1 MKETATAISCL
12 LTARE
17 RLNSALEQLG
27 RGEARAVVPVRVS
40 AALRALVDSVIAI
53 NAAIEDLKT

>member
-12 LTARE
+12 ITARE
-17 RLNSALEQLG
+17 RLNSAFKHLEP
-27 RGEARAVVPVRVS
+27 GETPAVAPIRVS
-40 AALRALVDSVIAI
+40 AAIRALVDSVIAI